1 MGLLAPSAG
10 RILVDGADLHDPRIR
25 SVWQLGGHRLLMCHR
40 AFTWQTVQLPRTLL
54 WSPKASTEYCR
65 VKEAAEIAQISKFI
79 EDNPEGYNT
88 TVGEKGVRLSGGQSQ
103 RIGIARAWYKNAS
116 IFVFDEATS
125 ALDSDTEFRV
135 MNSIDK
141 LESGLTV
148 INIAHRTSTLR
159 NWIKF
164 QTNGVAVD
172 YGPPVRYENLKFHTS
187 LTLISTL
194 F

>member
-1 MGLLAPSAG
+1 MAVIDCSCATEPPG
-10 RILVDGADLHDPRIR
+10 RQFNCREHCQVQKH
-25 SVWQLGGHRLLMCHR
+25 QLNI
-40 AFTWQTVQLPRTLL
+40 A
-54 WSPKASTEYCR
+54 R

-103 RIGIARAWYKNAS
+103 RIGIARALYKNAS

-159 NWIKF
+159 NCDKILKIS
-164 QTNGVAVD
+164 NGVAVD
-172 YGPPVRYENLKFHTS
+172 YGPPQQVL
-187 LTLISTL
+187 
-194 F
+194 